1 MCCGQ
6 AMSLLQQ
13 SGMGDAA
20 VSAVA
25 GGQTSGLFMP
35 VESRGASG
43 PVKYCSVS
51 LPDRQPFAAHESE
64 IVERLFIV
72 STPESFPQSFLEDA
86 FCRFGNMIG
95 AYFMPGLCG
104 APLTSFK
111 SDSTQPLTPY
121 STPSRIDHAVYN
133 QDDCTLNIDVGVITM
148 PRQHVVLSGHFLNE

>member
-1 MCCGQ
+1 
-6 AMSLLQQ
+6 MSLLQQ

-35 VESRGASG
+35 VESTGGAGG

-51 LPDRQPFAAHESE
+51 LPDRQPFAPHDSE
-64 IVERLFIV
+64 IVERLFVV

-95 AYFMPGLCG
+95 AFFMPGMS
-104 APLTSFK
+104 A
-111 SDSTQPLTPY
+111 DNH
-121 STPSRIDHAVYN
+121 RE
-133 QDDCTLNIDVGVITM
+133 VGW
-148 PRQHVVLSGHFLNE
+148 PPVLWRCRLGVRKGIRPVKN